1 MGMYVCDPCFQK
13 YGLTDA
19 PSGTGHA
26 QCEICGPLRGD
37 WETKFDVHFTYDIQR
52 PVLVADPKQFV
63 LDQLDEVARQLTE
76 KRD

>member
-26 QCEICGPLRGD
+26 QCEICGPLNDD
-37 WETKFDVHFTYDIQR
+37 WDTKFDVHFTQDIDR
-52 PVLVADPKQFV
+52 PVMVDDPKQFV
-63 LDQLDEVARQLTE
+63 MDQIAALTAW
-76 KRD
+76 RSS